1 MLSSDS
7 ETIHKNRMQQVNN
20 SDYLLVLPFVI
31 NTKTMAKI
39 LASNHLWLIGKL
51 WNNKMALGDIYK
63 SWLIHSHEKIREEIF
78 NRKFYRWRNEI
89 NEYYNVK
96 IEISAGLYH
105 IENQSE
111 IEKSSLKKWLFDTAS
126 VYNDL
131 FDSIS
136 LKDRILPENV
146 PSGNANLTKII
157 GAMNGNRVIHFGYK
171 KYSGNAEQIE
181 KYNLHPY
188 CIKLFEKRWYV
199 MGECPTRKGDMR
211 TFSLDMIQDI
221 DITDETFNLPDSFDA
236 EDHYKDF
243 YGIVTGDNDPFTEI
257 KIKVNA
263 KRANYF
269 RTLPLHHSQ
278 KELSENDD
286 KDYAYFTYELCPGN
300 DFYQALLHHGPLVEV
315 LAPESARNKMKELIR
330 EMGKNYK

>member
-1 MLSSDS
+1 
-7 ETIHKNRMQQVNN
+7 MQQCNI

-31 NTKTMAKI
+31 NTNTMAKI
-39 LASNHLWLIGKL
+39 LASNHLWLIGIL
-51 WNNKMALGDIYK
+51 WNNEMSFDDLYRN
-63 SWLIHSHEKIREEIF
+63 WRIHSNETLKEDSFEGKFHRWKREI
-78 NRKFYRWRNEI
+78 K
-89 NEYYNVK
+89 EYYNVEIK
-96 IEISAGLYH
+96 ISAGSYH
-105 IENQSE
+105 IANQSE

-136 LKDRILPENV
+136 IKDRILPENV

-157 GAMNGNRVIHFGYK
+157 GAMKDNQVIHFGYK

-181 KYNLHPY
+181 EYDLHPY

-199 MGECPTRKGDMR
+199 MGKCPTRKGDKR

-221 DITDETFNLPDSFDA
+221 DITSKTFKLPKDFDA
-236 EDHYKDF
+236 EYYYKDF
-243 YGIVTGDNDPFTEI
+243 YGIVTGDNDPLTEI
-257 KIKVNA
+257 KTKVDA

-269 RTLPLHHSQ
+269 RALPLHHSQ
-278 KELSENDD
+278 KELLETGD
-286 KDYAYFTYELCPGN
+286 KEYAYFTYELRPGN

-330 EMGKNYK
+330 EMAEKYENG

>member
-1 MLSSDS
+1 
-7 ETIHKNRMQQVNN
+7 
-20 SDYLLVLPFVI
+20 
-31 NTKTMAKI
+31 MAKI
-39 LASNHLWLIGKL
+39 LASNHLWLIGIL
-51 WNNKMALGDIYK
+51 WNNEMSFDDLYRQ
-63 SWLIHSHEKIREEIF
+63 WRIHSHETLKEDSFEGKFHRWKREI
-78 NRKFYRWRNEI
+78 K
-89 NEYYNVK
+89 EYYNV
-96 IEISAGLYH
+96 EIKFSAGLYH

-136 LKDRILPENV
+136 IKDRILPENV

-157 GAMNGNRVIHFGYK
+157 GAMKDNQVIHFGYK
-171 KYSGNAEQIE
+171 KYSGNTEQIE
-181 KYNLHPY
+181 EYDLHPY

-199 MGECPTRKGDMR
+199 MGKCPTRKGDKR

-221 DITDETFNLPDSFDA
+221 DVTSKTFKLPKDFDA
-236 EDHYKDF
+236 EYYYKDF
-243 YGIVTGDNDPFTEI
+243 YGIVTGDNDPLTEI
-257 KIKVNA
+257 KIKVDA

-269 RTLPLHHSQ
+269 RALPLHHSQ
-278 KELSENDD
+278 KELLETGD
-286 KDYAYFTYELCPGN
+286 KEYAYFTYELRPGN

-330 EMGKNYK
+330 AMAEKYER